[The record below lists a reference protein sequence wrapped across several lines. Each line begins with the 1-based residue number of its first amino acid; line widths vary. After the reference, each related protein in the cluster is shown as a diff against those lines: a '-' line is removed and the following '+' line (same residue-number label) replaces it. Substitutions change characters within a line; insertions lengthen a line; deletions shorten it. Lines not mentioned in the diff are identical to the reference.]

1 MNSFLFQAA
10 KETFCNG
17 IIPAATFFTHTTNK
31 AMRFNV
37 SLRRDSVTWQ
47 VELFRMA
54 LTQSMTELSLDFV
67 GSSKGGN
74 AQDF

>member
-1 MNSFLFQAA
+1 M
-10 KETFCNG
+10 
-17 IIPAATFFTHTTNK
+17 
-31 AMRFNV
+31 V

>member
-1 MNSFLFQAA
+1 MKKEDIEHKPSFTWIHVMQRRSRTPFEDDAVR
-10 KETFCNG
+10 
-17 IIPAATFFTHTTNK
+17 I
-31 AMRFNV
+31 V

>member
-1 MNSFLFQAA
+1 
-10 KETFCNG
+10 
-17 IIPAATFFTHTTNK
+17 
-31 AMRFNV
+31 MRKIREVLRLNFDARLSIRKINASTKIV